1 MCVNIY
7 YVLGEQHNHFNPKLN
22 NLNFHSLE
30 AVSCYR
36 DLQLKCVNIT
46 QMCLIRDE
54 TFAKLDV

>member
-1 MCVNIY
+1 MFLESNIII
-7 YVLGEQHNHFNPKLN
+7 LTLKLN